1 MNMLKAGLAVA
12 ALLIGAMAV
21 LTGGV
26 VMLSALKEGRIDIS
40 YGTGAA
46 AQNEMVMR
54 NSADSM
60 RFWTLFAA
68 LGGLPV
74 LGGIFLMRWGWRT
87 ING

>member
-1 MNMLKAGLAVA
+1 MNMLKVGLAVA

-40 YGTGAA
+40 YGAGAD
-46 AQNEMVMR
+46 AQSELVLRESTDN
-54 NSADSM
+54 M
-60 RFWTLFAA
+60 RFWTLFAT

-74 LGGIFLMRWGWRT
+74 IGGLFLMRWGWRA